1 MSAPEPTTPKI
12 GVNAKTPGPRRSRGD
27 AARKSRG
34 TGQRPAARSA
44 RRRSRELV
52 LQGLYQWLLSGSD
65 LSTVAH
71 HIREQDEFDQCD
83 TRHFDT
89 VLSGCIDNASALD
102 QVLVR
107 HLDRPVNELSPIEHG
122 ILLIAGFELQQC
134 LDIPYKVVINEAVE
148 LAKSFGGTD
157 GHKYVNGVLDKAAV
171 DWRAAE
177 VQAR

>member
-1 MSAPEPTTPKI
+1 MSSPESITPKPD
-12 GVNAKTPGPRRSRGD
+12 VSAKTPGSRRSRGNS
-27 AARKSRG
+27 ARKPRSPGERS
-34 TGQRPAARSA
+34 PARSA

-52 LQGLYQWLLSGSD
+52 LQGLYQWFLSGSD
-65 LSTVAH
+65 VTTVAQ
-71 HIREQDEFDQCD
+71 HIREQDEFDKCD
-83 TRHFDT
+83 AAHFDA
-89 VLSGCIDNASALD
+89 VLHGCIDNASTLD
-102 QVLVR
+102 QVLVN
-107 HLDRPVNELSPIEHG
+107 HLDRPLNELSPIEHG

-177 VQAR
+177 VQSR

>member
-1 MSAPEPTTPKI
+1 MTAPESITPQPDAS
-12 GVNAKTPGPRRSRGD
+12 AKTSDSRRSRGD
-27 AARKSRG
+27 RTRKARGGGDRA
-34 TGQRPAARSA
+34 AARSA

-52 LQGLYQWLLSGSD
+52 LQGLYQWFLAGSD
-65 LSTVAH
+65 LPAIAL
-71 HIREQDEFDQCD
+71 HIREQDEFDKCD
-83 TRHFDT
+83 AAHFDA
-89 VLSGCIDNASALD
+89 VLRGCIDHAPELD

-107 HLDRPVNELSPIEHG
+107 HLDRPLNELSPVEHG

-177 VQAR
+177 VHSR